1 MKERIVMRRINVI
14 VVLLTAASAICAQ
27 ESVIAAQRR
36 LEVDREKT
44 KWVGNVIDTIL
55 ALKPGMT
62 RRDLLDIFMEEGGL
76 SNRKR
81 RTYVFKTCPY
91 VKVDVEFAPVGN
103 EEDLLDEAPQDKI
116 TKISRPYL
124 QYTIAD

>member
-1 MKERIVMRRINVI
+1 MRRINVI

-44 KWVGNVIDTIL
+44 KWVGNVIDSIL
-55 ALKPGMT
+55 TLKPGMT

-116 TKISRPYL
+116 
-124 QYTIAD
+124 